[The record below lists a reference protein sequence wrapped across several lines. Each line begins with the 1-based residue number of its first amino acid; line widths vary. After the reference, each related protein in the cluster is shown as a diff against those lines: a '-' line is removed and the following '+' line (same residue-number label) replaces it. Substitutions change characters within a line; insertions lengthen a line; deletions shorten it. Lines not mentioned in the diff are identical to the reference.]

1 MKKLILS
8 VLTVC
13 SLLSVAQAAD
23 KVTISSYVGVDLGGD
38 IGQYQ
43 ETMGMHRNATRK
55 MYMDEVVEAA
65 MKLSQGG
72 MFDPT
77 AMLGPLQKLQD
88 SADKKR
94 DINKEIDSVGIGF
107 SAGELFKTEI
117 EKIYKRNGLTK
128 SERRIEFVN
137 QFPKINGKYVYNS
150 KVQFDHYVYLH
161 ITHVGRGV
169 FKVAGTLGSI
179 APSSNGIERSFEG
192 TGSLLQALAQSAE
205 EIFAAVMEND
215 RPAWNNP
222 NPQLTWIPGPKGID
236 SMDEQ
241 EAKSFCMGQNARLP
255 LAEEMILAHHG
266 TNYRQGGINRFKI
279 GEVYHTGDQRRQ
291 AGVPI
296 GVIFQNDG
304 NNGSVLVQ
312 PLAGHKGKVWCV
324 KGLISD
330 RNMLIKKLF
339 QIRRKA
345 DPKGVS
351 IRFFPEGLKPAN
363 LEVVKAVESLLI
375 NLGVSDARLDS
386 TISQKDFMGAEEAL
400 EVLRANGH
408 DVYIPE
414 DVLANMI

>member
-1 MKKLILS
+1 MKNLILGI
-8 VLTVC
+8 VTLC
-13 SLLSVAQAAD
+13 SLISLAQAAD

-43 ETMGMHRNATRK
+43 ETMGNHRNATRK

-65 MKLSQGG
+65 MKLSQG

-77 AMLGPLQKLQD
+77 SMLGPLMELQD
-88 SADKKR
+88 KADKKR
-94 DINKEIDSVGIGF
+94 DINKQIDSVGIGF
-107 SAGELFKTEI
+107 SAGEVFKTEI
-117 EKIYKRNGLTK
+117 EKMYKKNGITK

-137 QFPKINGKYVYNS
+137 QFPKINGRMMYNA
-150 KVQFDHYVYLH
+150 KVQFDHYIYLH
-161 ITHVGRGV
+161 ITHIGHGT

-179 APSSNGIERSFEG
+179 APATNGIERSFEG
-192 TGSLLQALAQSAE
+192 TGSLLQALAQAAE

-222 NPQLTWIPGPKGID
+222 NPTLTWIPGPKGLD

-241 EAKSFCMGQNARLP
+241 EAKAFCMGQNARLP
-255 LAEEMILAHHG
+255 LAEELILAHHG
-266 TNYRQGGINRFKI
+266 TNYRQGGINRFRI

-304 NNGSVLVQ
+304 SNGSVLVQ

-324 KGLISD
+324 KGTISD

-345 DPKGVS
+345 DPKGIS
-351 IRFFPEGLKPAN
+351 IRFFPENLKPAN

-400 EVLRANGH
+400 EVLENHGYS
-408 DVYIPE
+408 VYIPE

>member
-65 MKLSQGG
+65 MKLSQGQ
-72 MFDPT
+72 FNPT

-107 SAGELFKTEI
+107 SAGELFKSEI
-117 EKIYKRNGLTK
+117 EKLYKRNGITK

-137 QFPKINGKYVYNS
+137 QFPALNGKRVYNA

-161 ITHVGRGV
+161 ITHVGHGN
-169 FKVAGTLGSI
+169 FKVIGTLGSI

-192 TGSLLQALAQSAE
+192 AGSILEALAESAE

-222 NPQLTWIPGPKGID
+222 NPHLTWIPGPASLD
-236 SMDEQ
+236 NFDEQ
-241 EAKSFCMGQNARLP
+241 EAKSYCLGQNARLP
-255 LAEEMILAHHG
+255 LAEELILAHHG

-279 GEVYHTGDQRRQ
+279 GEAYHTADQRRQ

-296 GVIFQNDG
+296 VVIFQNEG
-304 NNGSVLVQ
+304 SNGSVLVQ
-312 PLAGHKGKVWCV
+312 PMAGHKAKIWCV
-324 KGLISD
+324 KGTLSD
-330 RNMLIKKLF
+330 RNQLIKKLF

-351 IRFFPEGLKPAN
+351 IRFFPQDLSAKN
-363 LEVVKAVESLLI
+363 LEIVKAVESLLI
-375 NLGVSDARLDS
+375 GLGVADARLDV
-386 TISQKDFMGAEEAL
+386 TIAQKDFMGAEEAL
-400 EVLRANGH
+400 EILRANGH

-414 DVLANMI
+414 DVLTNMI